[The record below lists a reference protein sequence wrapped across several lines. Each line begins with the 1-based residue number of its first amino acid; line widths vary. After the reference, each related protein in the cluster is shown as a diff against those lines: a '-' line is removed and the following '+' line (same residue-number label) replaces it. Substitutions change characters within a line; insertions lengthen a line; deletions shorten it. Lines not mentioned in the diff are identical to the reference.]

1 MTEKQ
6 HQYLMLSQ
14 TLSSFSS
21 ADEQLSIDHPNTW
34 ALARTID
41 DWLVLYIND
50 DRVNIMQYER
60 NVRKL
65 LAIYGGKETI

>member
-6 HQYLMLSQ
+6 HQYILLCQ
-14 TLSSFSS
+14 ALDSFFS
-21 ADEQLSIDHPNTW
+21 ADEKLSVIDPETW

-41 DWLVLYIND
+41 DWLVQYMDD

-60 NVRKL
+60 NIQKL
-65 LAIYGGKETI
+65 MAIYGGKET